1 MPLPYYTSIIFR
13 QHLQIIKLSVNGS
26 AMLCM
31 HMIRLYICQAI
42 SLMKPRLLRFLLL
55 VSVLVGAARLPLS
68 AQEPCDEKLQ
78 ILTWNVFLRP
88 RHLFWPDA
96 QVDRTH
102 DIIETLRDQQFDVL
116 VFQEA
121 FDRKCVKILV
131 NELKD
136 LYPHA
141 VLPERNNPI
150 NLTNGI
156 LILSK
161 HPVSL
166 VDRILFRDCAGYDC
180 MADKGAVL
188 VEFSKDGRQY
198 QIVGTHAQAEVGR
211 RFQQIRA
218 EQYARIREELLEV
231 HRTPGVPQ
239 IVVGDMNTEC
249 SEEAD
254 AYSDMLCR
262 LDVVDGDVL
271 LPEGDLIMGGEPY
284 TWGCRKNDLIP
295 DAYKG
300 RTALLDYA
308 LLRSNGRIPKLVRRS
323 LKVFKRPLR
332 KSGSR
337 RHLSDHYALAVTIG
351 Y

>member
-1 MPLPYYTSIIFR
+1 MN
-13 QHLQIIKLSVNGS
+13 IKFSVNDS
-26 AMLCM
+26 VMLCV
-31 HMIRLYICQAI
+31 HLIRDYFCQVI
-42 SLMKPRLLRFLLL
+42 SPMKLKSVLIVLL
-55 VSVLVGAARLPLS
+55 VSAMTGSVWLPAA
-68 AQEPCDEKLQ
+68 AQEPCDKKLQ
-78 ILTWNVFLRP
+78 VLTWNVFLRP
-88 RHLFWPDA
+88 RHLFWSDA
-96 QVDRTH
+96 QLDRTQ
-102 DIIETLRDQQFDVL
+102 DIVETLRDQQFDVL

-121 FDRKCVKILV
+121 FDRKCVSIIV
-131 NELKD
+131 ENLKD

-141 VLPERNNPI
+141 VLPVRNNPI

-161 HPVSL
+161 HPIDL
-166 VDRILFRDCAGYDC
+166 VDRILYKDCAGYDC

-188 VEFSKDGRQY
+188 VEFSKAGRSY
-198 QIVGTHAQAEVGR
+198 QVVGTHAQAEVGR
-211 RFQQIRA
+211 RYQEIRA
-218 EQYARIREELLEV
+218 VQYDRIREELLEV
-231 HRTPGVPQ
+231 HKTPGVPQ

-249 SEEAD
+249 SDEAE
-254 AYSDMLCR
+254 AYSDMLCK

-271 LPEGDLIMGGEPY
+271 MPEGDLIMGGEPY

-308 LLRSNGRIPKLVRRS
+308 LLRSNGRIPKLVRRT
-323 LKVFKRPLR
+323 LQVFNKPVR
-332 KSGSR
+332 KSGGR